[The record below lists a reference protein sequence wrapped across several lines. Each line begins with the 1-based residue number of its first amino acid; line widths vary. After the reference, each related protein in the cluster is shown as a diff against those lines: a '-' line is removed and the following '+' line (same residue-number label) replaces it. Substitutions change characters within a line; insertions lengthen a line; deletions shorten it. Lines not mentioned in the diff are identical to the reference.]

1 MPSLDVYRRKLS
13 VGSGNPF
20 PTPGIV
26 HHDNANM
33 MMEATWDNDIQS
45 RRCYI
50 YDYYHDD
57 DKAHNK
63 DMTYEDTTKTPIDV
77 KFEVSQYQTLAKDRV
92 EYHIMFRPSQPLRF
106 EEEDEL
112 YYYEEDFVKKYGA
125 EFPIGL
131 YIDIPDENGVYHK
144 WLICMNEI
152 GNQFPKYSVLPCN
165 YYYHWVEYNGN
176 ERIKRKMWGVSRA
189 QNSYNSGLWRDYLFT
204 ATENQSKL
212 WLPMNSITEKL
223 YYTANIGGTP
233 FNQRIVVSART
244 ETPTVWQISKVE
256 NADPFGLQRLTL
268 KQDRWN
274 DDTDFIDTDDPDD
287 LFAMYANYYISGLTP
302 VDVDE
307 DKKPTCT
314 ISYTS
319 HEIKVNGSYRT
330 FTASVFDRKG
340 NDITDAVDN
349 ITWSIHIGDIDA
361 IEQGLVNVIN
371 GDQRIVKVK
380 FLGDR
385 SYITKVLTIEFSC
398 NYNDNPISAS
408 ADLAIVAI

>member
-13 VGSGNPF
+13 AGSGNPF

-125 EFPIGL
+125 EFPMGL

-176 ERIKRKMWGVSRA
+176 ERIKRKMWGVSRV
-189 QNSYNSGLWRDYLFT
+189 QNSYNCALPGGDAGSKPLFCWNTLRALIPKRKDEIYLYGNGLKSLR
-204 ATENQSKL
+204 
-212 WLPMNSITEKL
+212 
-223 YYTANIGGTP
+223 IG
-233 FNQRIVVSART
+233 
-244 ETPTVWQISKVE
+244 
-256 NADPFGLQRLTL
+256 
-268 KQDRWN
+268 
-274 DDTDFIDTDDPDD
+274 
-287 LFAMYANYYISGLTP
+287 
-302 VDVDE
+302 
-307 DKKPTCT
+307 
-314 ISYTS
+314 
-319 HEIKVNGSYRT
+319 
-330 FTASVFDRKG
+330 
-340 NDITDAVDN
+340 
-349 ITWSIHIGDIDA
+349 
-361 IEQGLVNVIN
+361 
-371 GDQRIVKVK
+371 
-380 FLGDR
+380 
-385 SYITKVLTIEFSC
+385 
-398 NYNDNPISAS
+398 
-408 ADLAIVAI
+408 